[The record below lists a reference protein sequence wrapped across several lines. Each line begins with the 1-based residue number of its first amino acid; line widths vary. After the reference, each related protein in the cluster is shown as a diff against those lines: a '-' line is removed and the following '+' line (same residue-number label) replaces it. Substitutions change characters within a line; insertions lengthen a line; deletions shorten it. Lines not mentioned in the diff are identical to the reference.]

1 MQIEKTWIPAGAYY
15 ALRGG
20 LKCASLVC
28 IGWPR
33 KRILGPL
40 SRSTHRIRSNPGPGA
55 AVKRFLPRHAPMG
68 RQGTNVGPGFR
79 LPVVAVCGEPWPT
92 SRHKETPTSAG
103 PAGVRHVART

>member
-40 SRSTHRIRSNPGPGA
+40 SRSTHRIRPNPGPGA
-55 AVKRFLPRHAPMG
+55 VVKRFQPRHGLTA
-68 RQGTNVGPGFR
+68 RQGIERRPR
-79 LPVVAVCGEPWPT
+79 LPI
-92 SRHKETPTSAG
+92 
-103 PAGVRHVART
+103 ARGGHLWRSLANFSGHPG